1 MLNLDVVGV
10 TTPLGLVGDAD
21 LVEQARV
28 QAQRAGVTAKPSS
41 LPPGAS
47 SDHASFRDAG
57 VPVVMFTREDD
68 VIHTTKDAMD
78 RISAASLRDSVT
90 AAYATLA
97 SLQP

>member
-1 MLNLDVVGV
+1 MRNSA
-10 TTPLGLVGDAD
+10 PWIGDGTWTW
-21 LVEQARV
+21 
-28 QAQRAGVTAKPSS
+28 RASSNTSRIGTA
-41 LPPGAS
+41 GAS

-78 RISAASLRDSVT
+78 RISADSLRDSVT